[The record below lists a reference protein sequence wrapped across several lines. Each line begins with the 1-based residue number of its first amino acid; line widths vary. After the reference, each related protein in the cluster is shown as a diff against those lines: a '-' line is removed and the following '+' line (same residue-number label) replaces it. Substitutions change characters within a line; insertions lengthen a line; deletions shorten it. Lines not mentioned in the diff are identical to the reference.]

1 MIAPESLPFAYRALQ
16 RLIVSARAR
25 AYDGD
30 ADGAAHLLDGFELLP
45 ELLAD
50 ELDRTEEVVLTLQ
63 GLAQAFPECRGIA
76 EEFERAFAVR
86 CEK

>member
-1 MIAPESLPFAYRALQ
+1 MIAPESLPFAYRALH

-30 ADGAAHLLDGFELLP
+30 AEGTAHMLDGFELLP
-45 ELLAD
+45 EFLAD
-50 ELDRTEEVVLTLQ
+50 ELDRTDEIVLTLQ
-63 GLAQAFPECRGIA
+63 GLAQAFPECGGIA
-76 EEFERAFAVR
+76 EQFERAVAVR